1 MLSKRILAAAAMLAC
16 SLTAQADSFKF
27 GYVNI
32 ERLYREAAP
41 AVAAQKKL
49 EQEFGARDAELRK
62 MATHAQ
68 ELQKSLEKGSKL
80 SDADRRA
87 KERELSALDREF
99 QNKQRELREDFTV
112 RRNEEFAAVLEQAN
126 RAVLDIAK
134 KEGYDLILQE
144 AVYAKPQYD
153 LTERILKAL
162 GR

>member
-1 MLSKRILAAAAMLAC
+1 MLSKRILAAATMLAC
-16 SLTAQADSFKF
+16 SLTVQADGFKF

-62 MATHAQ
+62 LAGRAQ
-68 ELQKSLEKGSKL
+68 ELQKSLEKGKL
-80 SDADRRA
+80 ADVDRRT
-87 KERELSALDREF
+87 KERELAALDREF
-99 QNKQRELREDFTV
+99 QSKQRELREDFTV

-126 RAVLDIAK
+126 SAVLDIAK

-153 LTERILKAL
+153 LTERILKVL
-162 GR
+162 DR